1 MGDRRIAAR
10 ERTGACLRDDN
21 AGNAQNVPYARPFGD
36 SLSPKGRRGSGD
48 PRNLFYREL
57 DDALQKLADQI
68 VSGHLLRLPQ
78 EFNLPRAVTVDAAGN
93 LFLTDIWNHRIRE
106 VVLSTGIITR
116 GGRGEIGREVR
127 GHRPSVGPL
136 HRPALG
142 NPRNPSGGL

>member
-1 MGDRRIAAR
+1 VGGRRRAAS
-10 ERTGACLRDDN
+10 ERTNACLRYDA
-21 AGNAQNVPYARPFGD
+21 AGNARNVHTYARPFGD
-36 SLSPKGRRGSGD
+36 SLTPKGRRGSGD

-57 DDALQKLADQI
+57 DDALQNLADQI

-116 GGRGEIGREVR
+116 VGGGEERLEEKFGDIG
-127 GHRPSVGPL
+127 
-136 HRPALG
+136 PALG
-142 NPRNPSGGL
+142 PSTGPP